1 MTEQR
6 VNMEQMETMVMTCLM
21 DKLEKTAM
29 VWTVQLMYMEQMVM
43 GMMAETVTTVSTEQM
58 VTTEQSV

>member
-1 MTEQR
+1 MVMTEQR

-43 GMMAETVTTVSTEQM
+43 ALMADFVNTVSNYGGD
-58 VTTEQSV
+58 VG